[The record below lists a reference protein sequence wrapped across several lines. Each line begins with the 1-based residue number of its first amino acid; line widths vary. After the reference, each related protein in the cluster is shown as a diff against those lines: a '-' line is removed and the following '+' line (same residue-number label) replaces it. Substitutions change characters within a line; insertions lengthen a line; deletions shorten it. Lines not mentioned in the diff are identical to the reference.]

1 MKAVFPCNGSVVLTK
16 TDIETL
22 QAFYNTKLMTSK
34 VYDIY
39 NSSDFMIQVGNF
51 NYIPTKFTI
60 VLDNTKLLDIDKL
73 RNILGIA
80 ENPRNSSISSNNSQ
94 NKYEDTIKDET
105 ILSHPFFQT
114 LNPVD

>member
-16 TDIETL
+16 TDIESL

-39 NSSDFMIQVGNF
+39 NSSDFMLQVGNF
-51 NYIPTKFTI
+51 NYIPTNFTI
-60 VLDNTKLLDIDKL
+60 VLDNAKLLDIEKL
-73 RNILGIA
+73 RNILGI
-80 ENPRNSSISSNNSQ
+80 EEKTRTISNPSNNSQ
-94 NKYEDTIKDET
+94 NKYEDTITDET